1 MKIASL
7 PMAVFRVWA
16 KVRREFCVAYSA
28 TDLRTDAA
36 CSSFSFWKHIS
47 SAEEAAQF
55 RIKLCEESTFES
67 VEIRFRRLRIALS
80 SASQY
85 AFSRTAV
92 GELYVLS
99 VTKCRAREAEYS
111 FVLVAGWLVQIPRDE
126 GPRVRPCGRKP
137 GAIGI

>member
-1 MKIASL
+1 
-7 PMAVFRVWA
+7 
-16 KVRREFCVAYSA
+16 
-28 TDLRTDAA
+28 LRTDAA

-67 VEIRFRRLRIALS
+67 AEIRFRRLRIALS

-85 AFSRTAV
+85 AFSRSAV
-92 GELYVLS
+92 CELYVLS

-111 FVLVAGWLVQIPRDE
+111 FVLVAGWLVQILGTKARGLDPADE
-126 GPRVRPCGRKP
+126 NEGRSEYNARQRFCGRSP
-137 GAIGI
+137 CASESLPLPPWCWDS